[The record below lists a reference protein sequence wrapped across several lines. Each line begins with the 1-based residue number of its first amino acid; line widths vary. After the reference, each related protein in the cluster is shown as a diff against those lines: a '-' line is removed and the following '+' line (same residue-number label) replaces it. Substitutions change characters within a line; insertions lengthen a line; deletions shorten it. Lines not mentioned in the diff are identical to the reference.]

1 MKEDVLSHDLITQLS
16 DVSLTLISKPIRR
29 EIESLG
35 WSKLTEI
42 QELAFPLVL
51 EGENLL
57 LIAPTGTGKTEA
69 AIFPI
74 FERFIRERSKARLM
88 GISILYVTPLRAL
101 NRDIFRRLVEIGE
114 RLDIVVDVR
123 HGDTP
128 QSQRR
133 KQALKPPNML
143 ITTPETLQ
151 AILPGRRMSNHLK
164 DVRWVIVDE
173 IHELATDKRGVQLSV
188 GLERIGEIAGRE
200 FQRIG
205 LSATIG
211 CPELIGEFLV
221 GQGRNVK
228 VLKTSEAKDFST
240 TVESPT
246 AGKEDVEIAEGMMV
260 PPGSV
265 RRIRRIFDIIND
277 HKTSLIFTNTREHA
291 EALVSRMRVLK
302 KNAKIGVHHGSLSRE
317 VRIDVESKL
326 KNGELEAVVST
337 SSLELGIDVGLIEFV
352 VQYMSPRQVT
362 KLVQRIGRSGH
373 IVNATSKGCILAG
386 YPDDVLEAG
395 AIARFAGEGRL
406 EEPVFHEKALDVL
419 AHQIV
424 GLTLTYGGMLVDEV
438 LRIVSRAWPYR
449 DLTEEEVVEVIT
461 QLERQGTLRF
471 DGSMIRGRTSRSH
484 QYYYSTLSMIPDVKR
499 FRVRNFISKRVIG
512 TLDQGFV
519 ARHGNP
525 GQELIMRGNTWKIVS
540 VDEDELEIQVES
552 VYQSLAAVPSW
563 EGETIP
569 VPFEVAQEVGKIRR
583 MVAQNTSEDFWFEF
597 LEKYQLDDDSIKKA
611 YGFIS
616 KNADLGFSVPT
627 DRKIVIEC
635 LSNYSIIHSCF
646 GSLVNNT
653 LAIMIASILTSKLGV
668 NVATQADPYRIALIT
683 PISLRAGTLKKEL
696 MGLRGEDIEPLLRV
710 VLGETSMF
718 AWRLWQVGRRF
729 GAVMSDSDFRLF
741 RARMLVKA
749 LQDTPIFEEALREVF
764 VEKLDV
770 KNTKK
775 VFDMI
780 REGFIEVVTVPRSK
794 EASPFALPLLDRIAP
809 HDVLRPAEPIHEIV
823 ELVKER
829 IGSKSVRLVCVF
841 NADYEGVRRVLNLPD
856 RISCPKCGSTL
867 MAATY
872 LSDRDLR
879 RIVEKKMSGK
889 KLTGEEK
896 KEWMRGWKSASLV
909 QNYGKQAIIALAA
922 HGVGPQKAT
931 SVLRR
936 FHPSEEHFYMDL
948 VKAEREYVRTRA
960 FWDN

>member
-1 MKEDVLSHDLITQLS
+1 MKEEMLSQELITQLS
-16 DVSLTLISKPIRR
+16 DGLLTLISKPIRR

-35 WSKLTEI
+35 WTKLTEI
-42 QELAFPLVL
+42 QELAFPLSL

-69 AIFPI
+69 AIFPV
-74 FERFIRERSKARLM
+74 FERFIRERGEARSK

-128 QSQRR
+128 QSHRR
-133 KQALKPPNML
+133 RQALKPPNML

-151 AILPGRRMSNHLK
+151 AILPGRRMRNHLK
-164 DVRWVIVDE
+164 EVRWVVVDE
-173 IHELATDKRGVQLSV
+173 IHELAMDKRVVQLSV
-188 GLERIGEIAGRE
+188 GLERLREITGRD

-228 VLKTSEAKDFST
+228 ILKTSEAKDFST

-260 PPGSV
+260 SPGSV
-265 RRIRRIFDIIND
+265 RRIRRIFDIISN

-302 KNAKIGVHHGSLSRE
+302 KNVKIGVHHGSLSRE

-326 KNGELEAVVST
+326 KKGEVEAVVST

-352 VQYMSPRQVT
+352 VQYMSPRQAT

-373 IVNATSKGCILAG
+373 VVNATSKGCILAG
-386 YPDDVLEAG
+386 IPDDVLEAG
-395 AIARFAGEGRL
+395 VIARFACEERL
-406 EEPVFHEKALDVL
+406 EEPVFHEKAMDVL

-424 GLTLTYGGMLVDEV
+424 GLILTQGGLLVDEI
-438 LRIVSRAWPYR
+438 LRIVTRAWPYR
-449 DLTEEEVVEVIT
+449 DLTVEEVTGVIT

-471 DGSMIRGRTSRSH
+471 DGSMIRGRTSRSYL
-484 QYYYSTLSMIPDVKR
+484 YYYSTLSMIPNVKR
-499 FRVRNFISKRVIG
+499 FRVRNFISKRMIG

-519 ARHGNP
+519 ARYGTS
-525 GQELIMRGNTWKIVS
+525 GQELIMRGHTWKIVS
-540 VDEDELEIQVES
+540 VDEDELEIQVEP

-583 MVAQNTSEDFWFEF
+583 IIAQNTSEDFGFEF
-597 LEKYQLDDDSIKKA
+597 LKKYPLDDDSIRKA

-616 KNADLGFSVPT
+616 KHSNAGFSVPT

-653 LAIMIASILTSKLGV
+653 LAIIIAAVLTSKLGV
-668 NVATQADPYRIALIT
+668 NVATQADPYRIALVT
-683 PISLRAGTLKKEL
+683 PINLRASTLKREL
-696 MGLRGEDIEPLLRV
+696 MVLRGEDIEPLLRV

-729 GAVMSDSDFRLF
+729 GAVMSDSDFRFF

-749 LQDTPIFEEALREVF
+749 LQDTPIFEETLKETC

-770 KNTKK
+770 KNMKK
-775 VFDMI
+775 VFEMI
-780 REGFIEVVTVPRSK
+780 QEGFIEVVTVPRSK

-823 ELVKER
+823 ELVRER

-841 NADYEGVRRVLNLPD
+841 NADYEGVRRVLGLPD

-872 LSDRDLR
+872 FSDRDLR
-879 RIVEKKMSGK
+879 RIVKKKMSGK
-889 KLTGEEK
+889 KLTSDEK

-909 QNYGKQAIIALAA
+909 QNYGKQAVIALAA

-936 FHPSEEHFYMDL
+936 FHPSEEDFYMDL

>member
-1 MKEDVLSHDLITQLS
+1 LITQLS
-16 DVSLTLISKPIRR
+16 DGSLSLISKPIRR

-35 WSKLTEI
+35 WANLTEI
-42 QELAFPLVL
+42 QELAFPLL
-51 EGENLL
+51 LKGENLL

-69 AIFPI
+69 AVFPV
-74 FERFIRERSKARLM
+74 FELFIRERSETRPI
-88 GISILYVTPLRAL
+88 GISILYITPLRAL

-114 RLDIVVDVR
+114 RIDIVIDVR

-133 KQALKPPNML
+133 RQALKPPNML

-151 AILPGRRMSNHLK
+151 AILPGRRMKRHLESVK
-164 DVRWVIVDE
+164 WVVVDE
-173 IHELATDKRGVQLSV
+173 IHELATDKRGIQLSV
-188 GLERIGEIAGRE
+188 GLERLREITGRD

-211 CPELIGEFLV
+211 SPELIGEFLV

-228 VLKTSEAKDFST
+228 ILKTGESKDFLT

-246 AGKEDVEIAEGMMV
+246 AGKEDVENAEGALLS
-260 PPGSV
+260 PGSV
-265 RRIRRIFDIIND
+265 RRIRRLFEIINY

-302 KNAKIGVHHGSLSRE
+302 RKAKIGVHHGSLSRE

-337 SSLELGIDVGLIEFV
+337 SSLELGIDIGLIEFV

-362 KLVQRIGRSGH
+362 KFVQRVGRSGH
-373 IVNATSKGCILAG
+373 VVGATSKGCILAG
-386 YPDDVLEAG
+386 IPDDALEAG
-395 AIARFAGEGRL
+395 VIARFAIEGKL
-406 EEPVFHEKALDVL
+406 EEPVLHEKAMDVL

-424 GLTLTYGGMLVDEV
+424 GLILTHGGMSVEEV
-438 LRIVSRAWPYR
+438 VRIVSRAWPYR
-449 DLTEEEVVEVIT
+449 NITSEEVTWVIT

-471 DGSMIRGRTSRSH
+471 DGAMIRGKTGRSH
-484 QYYYSTLSMIPDVKR
+484 HYYYSSLSMIPDVKR
-499 FRVRNFISKRVIG
+499 FSVRNFINKRMIG

-525 GQELIMRGNTWKIVS
+525 GQELIMHGHTWKIVS
-540 VDEDELEIQVES
+540 VDEDELEIQVEP

-569 VPFEVAQEVGKIRR
+569 VPFEVAQEVGRIRR
-583 MVAQNTSEDFWFEF
+583 VVAENKSEDFGLEF
-597 LEKYQLDDDSIKKA
+597 LRKYPLDGESIRKI
-611 YGFIS
+611 YDFIS
-616 KNADLGFSVPT
+616 NGSNEEFPVPT
-627 DRKIVIEC
+627 DRTIVIEC
-635 LSNYSIIHSCF
+635 LSNYSIIHACF
-646 GSLVNNT
+646 GSLVNST
-653 LAIMIASILTSKLGV
+653 LAIIIAAILNSKLGV
-668 NVATQADPYRIALIT
+668 NVATQVDPYRIALIT
-683 PISLRAGTLKKEL
+683 PIRLRANMLKREL
-696 MGLRGEDIEPLLRV
+696 MEFLEEDVEPLLRV

-729 GAVMSDSDFRLF
+729 GAIMSDSDYRIF

-749 LQDTPIFEEALREVF
+749 LQDTPIFEETLREVY
-764 VEKLDV
+764 VEKLDL
-770 KNTKK
+770 KNTIK
-775 VFDMI
+775 VFDLI
-780 REGFIEVVTVPRSK
+780 QKGVIEVVTVPRSK

-841 NADYEGVRRVLNLPD
+841 NADYEGVRRVLDLPD

-872 LSDRDLR
+872 LSDRDLKG
-879 RIVEKKMSGK
+879 IVRKKMSGK
-889 KLTGEEK
+889 KLTSKENR
-896 KEWMRGWKSASLV
+896 EWMRGWKSASLV
-909 QNYGKQAIIALAA
+909 QNYGKRAVIALAA

-936 FHPSEEHFYMDL
+936 FHPSEEDFYMDL

-960 FWDN
+960 FWDS